1 MNKALYDKSNVL
13 IMKDT
18 NKGFPSGRPVGIL
31 RWSNSQSSGDFI
43 PITVNCWPE
52 EESKNK
58 MLVTIDYSASNKF
71 ELHNVKIAIPIQS
84 TELPQIRT
92 IDGQYQMN
100 KTTNELIWEIDM
112 IDNSNS
118 SGNLEFTITEK
129 DMNSFFPINI
139 SFTSSTMYCNMDIG
153 SVRVLPIGGDVNS
166 ATSNIMYG
174 FNKSMN
180 TDEYIID

>member
-1 MNKALYDKSNVL
+1 MILLVALLTS
-13 IMKDT
+13 
-18 NKGFPSGRPVGIL
+18 P
-31 RWSNSQSSGDFI
+31 
-43 PITVNCWPE
+43 PIGNT
-52 EESKNK
+52 
-58 MLVTIDYSASNKF
+58 L
-71 ELHNVKIAIPIQS
+71 